1 MKNVFMLVVLAV
13 FSACVL
19 AGCAPDTD
27 NLTPIQTEKPQP
39 AEATLLPSSLSPAP
53 VQSTAPTEEAFSLT
67 VPYQAYPEDV
77 EGITVTVH
85 IPDGDVVFGA
95 LAPQLE
101 RLYNGKWT
109 TLSGM
114 GYCGTPDEIKD
125 GALVPLPVS
134 SYEGAS
140 PGEYRVS
147 LSVSDNLSLET
158 DIKAYAYFELT
169 EGSRVTADPRAYSA
183 GAGDLT
189 LVVYNPSEGL
199 ITLADTEIHIEKKD
213 GGDWIGSGL
222 AAALGT
228 LALEQGE
235 TSWISADLSNLN
247 LPSGTYRATVILS
260 RNFNGEEIREVR
272 RPEFQVK

>member
-1 MKNVFMLVVLAV
+1 MKNVIMLAVLAV

-27 NLTPIQTEKPQP
+27 NMTPIQTEKPQS
-39 AEATLLPSSLSPAP
+39 AEATLRPSSLSPVP
-53 VQSTAPTEEAFSLT
+53 VQSTAPPEEAFSLT
-67 VPYQAYPEDV
+67 VPYKAYPEDV
-77 EGITVTVH
+77 ESITVTVH

-95 LAPQLE
+95 HAPQLE

-109 TLSGM
+109 ALSGM

-134 SYEGAS
+134 SYEGVS

-169 EGSRVTADPRAYSA
+169 EGMRVTADPRSYPANAAS
-183 GAGDLT
+183 LT
-189 LVVYNPSEGL
+189 LMVINPSEGL
-199 ITLADTEIHIEKKD
+199 VTLADLEIQIEMLD
-213 GGDWIGSGL
+213 GVGYGL
-222 AAALGT
+222 ATAKDS

-235 TSWISADLSNLN
+235 ELTVSVSLAGLN
-247 LPSGTYRATVILS
+247 LPPGTYRAVVILQ
-260 RNFNGEEIREVR
+260 RNFKGEDIREVR
-272 RPEFQVK
+272 LPEFEIK

>member
-1 MKNVFMLVVLAV
+1 MKNVIMLAVLAV

-27 NLTPIQTEKPQP
+27 NMTPIQTEKPQS
-39 AEATLLPSSLSPAP
+39 AEATLRPSSLSPAP

-77 EGITVTVH
+77 ESITTTVH

-109 TLSGM
+109 ALSGM

-134 SYEGAS
+134 SYEGVS

-169 EGSRVTADPRAYSA
+169 EGMRVTADPRSYPANAAS
-183 GAGDLT
+183 LT
-189 LVVYNPSEGL
+189 LMVINPSEGL
-199 ITLADTEIHIEKKD
+199 VTLADLEIQIEMLD
-213 GGDWIGSGL
+213 GVGYGL
-222 AAALGT
+222 ATAKDS

-235 TSWISADLSNLN
+235 ELTVSVSLAGLN
-247 LPSGTYRATVILS
+247 LPPGTYRAVVILQ
-260 RNFNGEEIREVR
+260 RNFKGEDIREVR
-272 RPEFQVK
+272 LPEFEIK